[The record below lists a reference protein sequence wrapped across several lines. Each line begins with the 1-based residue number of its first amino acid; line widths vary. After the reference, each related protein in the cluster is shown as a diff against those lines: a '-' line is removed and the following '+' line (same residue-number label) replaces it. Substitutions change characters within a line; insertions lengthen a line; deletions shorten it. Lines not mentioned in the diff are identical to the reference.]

1 MSDHPRSLTCVG
13 KAVGTCTSTRGL
25 TQMKFLN
32 VFGPQMLPS
41 PGRTLPSSSD
51 TRANTLAW
59 MCVSELDPR

>member
-1 MSDHPRSLTCVG
+1 M
-13 KAVGTCTSTRGL
+13 GTCTSTRGL

-59 MCVSELDPR
+59 MCVSEPDPR